1 MTNFNASVPAQSS
14 AFHGAVSSLFSV
26 AILVMAGVLTFAV
39 FANVI

>member
-1 MTNFNASVPAQSS
+1 MTNYNTYVPAQSS
-14 AFHGAVSSLFSV
+14 AFNSAVSSLFSV